1 MKKTAHLQTGR
12 RVGKK
17 KCAKRRVLER
27 NGSVASEGDVFVEKK
42 NYFLLFILPRAY
54 SFWTIKKK
62 KKKRKRRRRIR
73 PVFHIKIPL
82 VYNSDFSQT
91 SIITRIPDGEWMQ
104 FPRPLSYSPFVWD
117 RQRHTAPSRSNT
129 NFIKILT
136 THTAFSFSFNEIFNS
151 YSYTSN
157 IHSSH

>member
-62 KKKRKRRRRIR
+62 KKNVNADAVLDRCFTLKSPSYTIPISRRPLLLHVYRTANGCNFPDRFPILRSFGIARGIR
-73 PVFHIKIPL
+73 PRRVRT
-82 VYNSDFSQT
+82 QT
-91 SIITRIPDGEWMQ
+91 SLK
-104 FPRPLSYSPFVWD
+104 F
-117 RQRHTAPSRSNT
+117 
-129 NFIKILT
+129 
-136 THTAFSFSFNEIFNS
+136 
-151 YSYTSN
+151 
-157 IHSSH
+157 